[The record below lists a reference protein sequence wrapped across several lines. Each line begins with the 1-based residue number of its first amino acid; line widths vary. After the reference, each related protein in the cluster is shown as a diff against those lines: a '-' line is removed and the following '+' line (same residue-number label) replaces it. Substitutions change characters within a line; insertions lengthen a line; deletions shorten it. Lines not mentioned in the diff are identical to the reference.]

1 MGKKR
6 KNDDAMSRVRAVFRE
21 SGLSLVELGRRMGY
35 AEDTARQSAWQFMKT
50 SDPRMSMVQRFA
62 QAMGVSLEEL
72 GHKGK
77 RMARKL
83 KDELNQYGCP
93 MDPGAF
99 RKLLEE
105 KKEATFPGYSFDDL
119 VCRPDDAKRFCEL
132 IRAEPTCARLPDFLI
147 LRTLMNVRKGH

>member
-1 MGKKR
+1 MAKK
-6 KNDDAMSRVRAVFRE
+6 KSNLVMDRVRDLFE
-21 SGLSLVELGRRMGY
+21 KSGLSLVELGKKMGY
-35 AEDTARQSAWQFMKT
+35 PEDTARQSAWQFMKT

-72 GHKGK
+72 GHEGK

-83 KDELNQYGCP
+83 KDELKQHGCP
-93 MDPGAF
+93 MDADGF

-105 KKEATFPGYSFDDL
+105 KKEATFPAYSFDDL

-132 IRAEPTCARLPDFLI
+132 IRAEPSCDKLPDFLI
-147 LRTLMNVRKGH
+147 LRTLMNVRKSH